1 MYLDR
6 GDIALKLKSLFD
18 TAVDGII
25 IINAS
30 GEILEANSA
39 ACSLFGYK
47 LEELVGEKLNSLM
60 PSHEARR
67 HDGYVN
73 NYLQTGQK
81 KIIGKGREVYGKK
94 KDNTLFPFW
103 LSVVEVKLKKEIIF
117 AGFIHDLSDI
127 KNAEIRLKNL
137 NAELESKVVE
147 RTYELEN
154 VVNQLLSLNH
164 QLESEI
170 FDKNTAQEAL
180 KQREIELQNSLD
192 KERELNILKT
202 RFVSMASHEFRTPL
216 STILSSVSLI
226 GRYVEA
232 DQQPQREKH
241 IQKIKTSVAHLVG
254 ILNDFLSLSKLDE
267 GKISVNKE
275 EFDMEVLFD
284 EVIEEISILCKPG
297 QKIHFE
303 SAVDNPLISSD
314 RKFLKNTLFNLL
326 SNAVKYSSE
335 NDTIEC
341 FLEIK
346 GHSLVFSVKDY
357 GKGIPEE
364 DQKHLFSRFFRASN
378 VTNIEGTGLG
388 LNIVK
393 RYLDL
398 IDGDISF
405 ESELNKGTKFVVT
418 MTL

>member
-25 IINAS
+25 IINAA
-30 GEILEANSA
+30 GDILEINQA
-39 ACSLFGYK
+39 ACQLFGYQ
-47 LEELVGEKLNSLM
+47 LEELIGQKLNMLM
-60 PSHEARR
+60 PAQDARR
-67 HDGYVN
+67 HDGYVK
-73 NYLQTGQK
+73 NYLQTGHK
-81 KIIGKGREVYGKK
+81 KIIGKGREVYGLR
-94 KDNTLFPFW
+94 KDNTQFPFW
-103 LSVVEVKLKKEIIF
+103 LSVVEVKLKKEMIF

-127 KNAEIRLKNL
+127 KDAEIRLKSL

-170 FDKNTAQEAL
+170 FEKNTVQDAL
-180 KQREIELQNSLD
+180 KQREIELLNSLD
-192 KERELNILKT
+192 KERELNVLKT

-226 GRYVEA
+226 GRYVET

-267 GKISVNKE
+267 GKISVHKE
-275 EFDMEVLFD
+275 ELDMEVLFD

-303 SAVDNPLISSD
+303 SEVDNPLIHSD
-314 RKFLKNTLFNLL
+314 KKFLKNTLFNLL

-341 FLEIK
+341 YLKIREN
-346 GHSLVFSVKDY
+346 SLTFSVKDY

-398 IDGDISF
+398 LDGNINF
-405 ESELNKGTKFVVT
+405 ESELNKGSKFTVNIA
-418 MTL
+418 L

>member
-18 TAVDGII
+18 TAVDGIL

-30 GEILEANSA
+30 GNILEANKA
-39 ACSLFGYK
+39 ACQLFDYD
-47 LEELVGEKLNSLM
+47 LTEIVGEKINMLM
-60 PSHEARR
+60 PSDESKR
-67 HDGYVN
+67 HDGYIN
-73 NYLQTGQK
+73 NYITTGDK

-94 KDNTLFPFW
+94 KDNTPFPFW
-103 LSVVEVKLKKEIIF
+103 LSVVEVKLKKETIF

-127 KNAEIRLKNL
+127 KYAEQRLKML
-137 NAELESKVVE
+137 NTDLESKVVE

-164 QLESEI
+164 QLENEI
-170 FDKNTAQEAL
+170 FHKNTAQEAL

-226 GRYVEA
+226 GRYIETE
-232 DQQPQREKH
+232 QQPHREKH
-241 IQKIKTSVAHLVG
+241 IQKIKTSVAHLTG

-267 GKISVNKE
+267 GKISANKE
-275 EFDMEVLFD
+275 DFDMEVLFD
-284 EVIEEISILCKPG
+284 EVIEEISIICKSG
-297 QKIHFE
+297 QRMLFE
-303 SAVDNPLISSD
+303 SDVDNPIICSD

-341 FLEIK
+341 FLKINKNILE
-346 GHSLVFSVKDY
+346 FTVKDY

-364 DQKHLFSRFFRASN
+364 DQKHLFTRFFRASN

-393 RYLDL
+393 RYLEL
-398 IDGDISF
+398 LNGDIKF
-405 ESELNKGTKFVVT
+405 ESELNRGTKFFVSIS
-418 MTL
+418 L